1 MKSIRAPAVFTGALM
16 LWYTSS
22 DLLGFLVE
30 IPRAGFHGLAY
41 AGYFFYPKI
50 PPLPKTTLTNGWY
63 GGGQWLVWAP
73 TSSYPRT
80 NNLTNNLT
88 RDLTHMPQTCA
99 ERDKPGRLE
108 VPRNEKGKSK

>member
-63 GGGQWLVWAP
+63 GGGAMAGMGGGNGWYGPLPAVTP
-73 TSSYPRT
+73 ELIT
-80 NNLTNNLT
+80 
-88 RDLTHMPQTCA
+88 
-99 ERDKPGRLE
+99 
-108 VPRNEKGKSK
+108 